1 MHHLTTRVRNRPP
14 PPPPPLPTANR
25 LHSDKGDRER
35 AAHSIPF
42 RRRRRRRPPTTDP
55 GPQPRHHSASWLLFA
70 KSRAHKTALAATGK
84 APRRQKAFS
93 PRPWPY
99 LRVSRNGAAREDQGP
114 LAIGA
119 YMRPRA
125 NGREPSPPG
134 LGREGGRSDQT
145 RRPGWR
151 PGRAERPDLFTTK
164 QPNASLGTWHVP
176 RGWGFKVCLGLT
188 GRQSRGGGGWVR
200 TQSDTTKLYLGIA
213 VLIRMT

>member
-42 RRRRRRRPPTTDP
+42 RRRRRPPTPDP
-55 GPQPRHHSASWLLFA
+55 SPGTTQPCGCCLQSPGRTRPLWLLA
-70 KSRAHKTALAATGK
+70 ARLQGGERRSHLAL
-84 APRRQKAFS
+84 
-93 PRPWPY
+93 WPY

-188 GRQSRGGGGWVR
+188 GRQSGGGVGER
-200 TQSDTTKLYLGIA
+200 HSLTQRNSTWA
-213 VLIRMT
+213 SPF